1 MVVSNDLVKQLRQL
15 TGTSITLC
23 KKTLEET
30 NGDMDRAMSLLKKSS
45 EALAAKKGGRVT
57 GSGLVEAYV
66 HGNRRVGVLVELR
79 CETDFVAR
87 NPEFQALAHD
97 IALHIAGAN
106 PMYVDEAA
114 IPDVAKE
121 EARRLFTEEAGLLG
135 KDPAMTEKI
144 VEGKM
149 IAHFR
154 DSSLLSQMFL
164 KDPSITISELIK
176 RSIGHFGENIAVEK
190 FSRFSL

>member
-1 MVVSNDLVKQLRQL
+1 MAISNDLVKQLRQL

-30 NGDMDRAMSLLKKSS
+30 GGDMDRAMSLLKKSS
-45 EALAAKKGGRVT
+45 EALAAKKSDRTT
-57 GSGLVEAYV
+57 GAGIIEAYI
-66 HGNRRVGVLVELR
+66 HGNHRVGVLLELR

-87 NPEFQALAHD
+87 NPEFKALAHD
-97 IALHIAGAN
+97 IAIHIAGAN
-106 PMYVDEAA
+106 PMFVDEGS
-114 IPDVAKE
+114 ISNEAKE
-121 EARRLFTEEAGLLG
+121 EAHKLFSEEASSLG

-149 IAHFR
+149 MAHFR

-164 KDPSITISELIK
+164 KDPTVSIEDLIK
-176 RSIGHFGENIAVEK
+176 RSIGHFGEKIEVGQ
-190 FSRFSL
+190 FSRYSV